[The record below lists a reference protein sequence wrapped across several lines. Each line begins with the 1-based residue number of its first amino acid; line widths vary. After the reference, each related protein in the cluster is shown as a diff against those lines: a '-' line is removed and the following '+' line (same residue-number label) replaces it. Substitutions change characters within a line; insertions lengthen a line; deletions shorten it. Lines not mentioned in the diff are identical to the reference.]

1 MVDTK
6 KERVVDYD
14 VANALF
20 SLDRDAGVLRWK
32 RRSMAYFDSERSQNS
47 WNAKWAGSV
56 TGCVSNGGYLT
67 TRVSINGRS
76 YSFLV
81 HRVIW
86 LLIYGV
92 WPDTIDHIDGVKLN
106 NRPSNLRSVS
116 QAEQTKSKA
125 TSRNNTSGVHGVR
138 QTKSGRYEAR
148 GSNDMQIGTFSTL
161 GAAVAARKEWE
172 AKNGYAVN
180 HGTDLPRRLS

>member
-1 MVDTK
+1 MVDDK

-20 SLDRDAGVLRWK
+20 SLDHSTGVLRWK
-32 RRSMAYFDSERSQNS
+32 RRSMAYFSSERIQNS
-47 WNAKWAGSV
+47 WNSQFAGAV
-56 TGCVSNGGYLT
+56 VGCVSNGGYLT
-67 TRVSINGRS
+67 TKITLGGEA

-81 HRVIW
+81 HRVVW

-116 QAEQTKSKA
+116 QTEQTKSKA
-125 TSRNNTSGVHGVR
+125 TSKNNTSGVHGVR
-138 QTKSGRYEAR
+138 VTKGGRYEAR
-148 GSNDMQIGTFSTL
+148 GSKDEQLGTFSTL
-161 GAAVAARKEWE
+161 RDAANARAEWE
-172 AKNGYAVN
+172 ARNGYAVN